1 LGRLLFQRP
10 LKGNKREE
18 ALDRIALGINEGV
31 RNCSIAINNI
41 NIIVQNLDTF
51 SNPSEL
57 INGWLERLFSNR
69 FENIDKDEIIDEN
82 DIIDDDNIS
91 RNLISSQQ
99 IHNLEGAFF
108 NYLVGLIPIYYENRK
123 IKSNWFGKSKTY
135 KWTKED
141 FKQLKIKVLHRRFYS
156 EWDKWDFET
165 RFKKGAEIE
174 DQMEKV
180 LKIIANSS
188 RANSSFFNKKKKIN
202 SIVSTEDLE
211 SIVSK
216 IRPEYLSEY
225 QVDLFHKYSYDFIKG
240 IPNAYDS
247 FDNNFYEIGFLYKFF
262 QWNN

>member
-1 LGRLLFQRP
+1 MKSP
-10 LKGNKREE
+10 LKENKREE
-18 ALDRIALGINEGV
+18 ALERIALGINEGA

-41 NIIVQNLDTF
+41 NIIIQNLETF

-69 FENIDKDEIIDEN
+69 FDIINEDDVTDEN
-82 DIIDDDNIS
+82 ELIVEDNIS

-99 IHNLEGAFF
+99 IYKLEDTFF
-108 NYLVGLIPIYYENRK
+108 KYLIGLLPIYYENRI

-156 EWDKWDFET
+156 EWDNWDFDT
-165 RFKKGAEIE
+165 RLKKGAEIE
-174 DQMEKV
+174 DQTGKV

-202 SIVSTEDLE
+202 SIISTEDLNL
-211 SIVSK
+211 IVSK

-225 QVDLFHKYSYDFIKG
+225 QVDLFHKYAYDFIKG
-240 IPNAYDS
+240 IPNAYDN
-247 FDNNFYEIGFLYKFF
+247 FDNNFYEIGYLYKFF